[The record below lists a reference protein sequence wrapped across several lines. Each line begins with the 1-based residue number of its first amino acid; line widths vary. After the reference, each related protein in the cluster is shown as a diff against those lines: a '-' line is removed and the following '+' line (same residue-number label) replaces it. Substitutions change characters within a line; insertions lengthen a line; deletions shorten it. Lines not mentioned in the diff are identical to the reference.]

1 MAKLSRVIK
10 ALNKAKK
17 MIDNSNV
24 PTLELNR
31 VTENYKATLKEANVE
46 TSNIV
51 SKIKEKPESNFPEQ
65 RKAEKIEKVEK
76 RAKKN
81 KKSNRQNKAV
91 NHDDTSVSAQV
102 NNTQEV
108 AQNQVQKNQAE
119 VAKANEEAT
128 SQIDET
134 AGFNKYRP
142 FTSTVG
148 ALKDMRQDLIKVKD
162 PNAYETYN
170 RYGFTAKGGALAG
183 GLFVAG
189 AVDNTITAGIDQTST
204 NHMASLGTL
213 NPVVNPVP
221 SSSAGNTPNNA
232 FDNMGASGDINF
244 ALRKNNILTPGTL

>member
-1 MAKLSRVIK
+1 MAAPVSRITR
-10 ALNKAKK
+10 ALGKAKAMVAK
-17 MIDNSNV
+17 ADS

-31 VTENYKATLKEANVE
+31 VAENYKTALKEADIE
-46 TSNIV
+46 TSAVTN
-51 SKIKEKPESNFPEQ
+51 KIKEKPKSTFAEE
-65 RKAEKIEKVEK
+65 RKAA
-76 RAKKN
+76 RAKDAAE
-81 KKSNRQNKAV
+81 KAAKEAKAINPSETNV
-91 NHDDTSVSAQV
+91 AKQAD
-102 NNTQEV
+102 NTQQV

-119 VAKANEEAT
+119 IAKANEEAT

-134 AGFNKYRP
+134 SGFNKYRP

-148 ALKDMRQDLIKVKD
+148 ALKDMRQDLIRVKNPD
-162 PNAYETYN
+162 AYETYN

-221 SSSAGNTPNNA
+221 SSSTGNTPNNA

-244 ALRKNNILTPGTL
+244 ALRRNNTLTPGTL

>member
-1 MAKLSRVIK
+1 MAVPVSRITR
-10 ALNKAKK
+10 ALGKAKAMVAK
-17 MIDNSNV
+17 ADS

-31 VTENYKATLKEANVE
+31 VAENYKTALKEADIE
-46 TSNIV
+46 TSAVTN
-51 SKIKEKPESNFPEQ
+51 KIKEKPKSTFAEE
-65 RKAEKIEKVEK
+65 RKAV
-76 RAKKN
+76 RAKDAAEKAA
-81 KKSNRQNKAV
+81 KEAKAV
-91 NHDDTSVSAQV
+91 NPSETNIAKQAD
-102 NNTQEV
+102 NTQQV

-128 SQIDET
+128 TQIDET

-148 ALKDMRQDLIKVKD
+148 ALKDMRQDLIRVKNPD
-162 PNAYETYN
+162 AYETYN

-189 AVDNTITAGIDQTST
+189 AIDNTITAGIDQTST

-213 NPVVNPVP
+213 NPIVNPVP
-221 SSSAGNTPNNA
+221 SSSTGNTPNNA

-244 ALRKNNILTPGTL
+244 ALRRNNTLTPGTL

>member
-1 MAKLSRVIK
+1 MAAPVSRIIR
-10 ALNKAKK
+10 ALGKAKK
-17 MIDNSNV
+17 MVAEANS

-31 VTENYKATLKEANVE
+31 IAENYKTAIKEADIE
-46 TSNIV
+46 TSAVTN
-51 SKIKEKPESNFPEQ
+51 KIKEKPKSTFAEE
-65 RKAEKIEKVEK
+65 RKAV
-76 RAKKN
+76 RAKDAAEKAA
-81 KKSNRQNKAV
+81 KEAKAV
-91 NHDDTSVSAQV
+91 NPSETNIAKQAD
-102 NNTQEV
+102 NTQQV

-119 VAKANEEAT
+119 IAKANEEAT

-148 ALKDMRQDLIKVKD
+148 ALKDMRQDLIRVKNPD
-162 PNAYETYN
+162 AYETYN

-213 NPVVNPVP
+213 NPVVNPAP
-221 SSSAGNTPNNA
+221 SSSTGNTPNNA

-244 ALRKNNILTPGTL
+244 ALRRNNTLTPGTL

>member
-1 MAKLSRVIK
+1 MVASVSRITR
-10 ALNKAKK
+10 ALGKAKAMVAK
-17 MIDNSNV
+17 ADS

-31 VTENYKATLKEANVE
+31 VVENYKTAFKEADIE
-46 TSNIV
+46 TSAVAN
-51 SKIKEKPESNFPEQ
+51 KIKEKPSSAFAEE
-65 RKAEKIEKVEK
+65 RKVARAKDAAEKA
-76 RAKKN
+76 AKE
-81 KKSNRQNKAV
+81 SKAV
-91 NHDDTSVSAQV
+91 NLSETNIAKQAD
-102 NNTQEV
+102 NTQQV

-119 VAKANEEAT
+119 VAKANEEVT

-142 FTSTVG
+142 FNSTIG
-148 ALKDMRQDLIKVKD
+148 ALKDMRQDLIRVKD

-189 AVDNTITAGIDQTST
+189 AVDNTITAGINQTST

-221 SSSAGNTPNNA
+221 SSSTGNTPNNA

-244 ALRKNNILTPGTL
+244 ALRKNNTLTPGTL

>member
-1 MAKLSRVIK
+1 MAAPVSRLTR
-10 ALNKAKK
+10 ALGKAKK
-17 MIDNSNV
+17 MVAEANS

-31 VTENYKATLKEANVE
+31 VAENYKTALKEADIE
-46 TSNIV
+46 TSAVAN
-51 SKIKEKPESNFPEQ
+51 KIKEKPKSAFAEE
-65 RKAEKIEKVEK
+65 RKAT
-76 RAKKN
+76 RAKDAAEKAA
-81 KKSNRQNKAV
+81 KEAKAV
-91 NHDDTSVSAQV
+91 NPSETNVAKQTD
-102 NNTQEV
+102 NTQQV

-119 VAKANEEAT
+119 IAKANEEAT

-142 FTSTVG
+142 FNSTIG
-148 ALKDMRQDLIKVKD
+148 AFKNMRQDLVRVKD

-204 NHMASLGTL
+204 SHMASLGTL
-213 NPVVNPVP
+213 NPIVNPVP
-221 SSSAGNTPNNA
+221 SSSTGNTPNNA

-244 ALRKNNILTPGTL
+244 ALRKNNTLTPGTL

>member
-1 MAKLSRVIK
+1 MAASVSRITRALS
-10 ALNKAKK
+10 KAKK
-17 MIDNSNV
+17 MVAESNS

-31 VTENYKATLKEANVE
+31 VAENYKTALKEADIE
-46 TSNIV
+46 TSAVAN
-51 SKIKEKPESNFPEQ
+51 KIKEKPSSAFAEE
-65 RKAEKIEKVEK
+65 RKTARAKDAAEKA
-76 RAKKN
+76 AKEAKT
-81 KKSNRQNKAV
+81 V
-91 NHDDTSVSAQV
+91 NPSETNVAKQTD
-102 NNTQEV
+102 NTQQV

-142 FTSTVG
+142 FNSTIG
-148 ALKDMRQDLIKVKD
+148 ALKDMRQDLIRVKD

-189 AVDNTITAGIDQTST
+189 AIDNTITAGIDQTST

-221 SSSAGNTPNNA
+221 SSSTGNTPNNA

-244 ALRKNNILTPGTL
+244 ALRKNNTLTPGTL

>member
-1 MAKLSRVIK
+1 MAASVSRITRALS
-10 ALNKAKK
+10 KAKK
-17 MIDNSNV
+17 MVAESNS

-31 VTENYKATLKEANVE
+31 VAKNYKTALKEADIE
-46 TSNIV
+46 TSAVAN
-51 SKIKEKPESNFPEQ
+51 KIKEKPNSAFAEE
-65 RKAEKIEKVEK
+65 RKATRVKNAAEKA
-76 RAKKN
+76 AKEA
-81 KKSNRQNKAV
+81 KAV
-91 NHDDTSVSAQV
+91 NPSEINVAKQTD
-102 NNTQEV
+102 NTQQV

-142 FTSTVG
+142 FNSTIG
-148 ALKDMRQDLIKVKD
+148 ALKDMRQDLIRVKD

-221 SSSAGNTPNNA
+221 SSSTGNTPNNA

-244 ALRKNNILTPGTL
+244 ALRKNNTLTPGTL

>member
-1 MAKLSRVIK
+1 MAQLSRVTK

-17 MIDNSNV
+17 MVDNSNA

-31 VTENYKATLKEANVE
+31 VAENYKATLKEANVE

-65 RKAEKIEKVEK
+65 RKAEKIEK
-76 RAKKN
+76 
-81 KKSNRQNKAV
+81 SSRQNKVV
-91 NHDDTSVSAQV
+91 NPDDTSVSVQV

-148 ALKDMRQDLIKVKD
+148 AFKDMRQDLIRVKNPD
-162 PNAYETYN
+162 AYETYN

-213 NPVVNPVP
+213 NPIVNPVP
-221 SSSAGNTPNNA
+221 SSSTGNTPNNA

-244 ALRKNNILTPGTL
+244 ALRRNNTLTPGTL

>member
-1 MAKLSRVIK
+1 MAAPVSRITR
-10 ALNKAKK
+10 ALGKAKAMVAK
-17 MIDNSNV
+17 ADS

-31 VTENYKATLKEANVE
+31 VAENYKTALKEADIE
-46 TSNIV
+46 TSAIAN
-51 SKIKEKPESNFPEQ
+51 KIKEKPKSTFVEE
-65 RKAEKIEKVEK
+65 RKAARTKDAAEKA
-76 RAKKN
+76 AKEVKT
-81 KKSNRQNKAV
+81 V
-91 NHDDTSVSAQV
+91 NPSETNVAKQTD
-102 NNTQEV
+102 NTQQV

-134 AGFNKYRP
+134 AGFNKYHP

-189 AVDNTITAGIDQTST
+189 AIDNTITAGIDQTST

-221 SSSAGNTPNNA
+221 SSSTGNTPNNA

-244 ALRKNNILTPGTL
+244 ALRRNNTLTPGTL

>member
-1 MAKLSRVIK
+1 MAAPVSRITR
-10 ALNKAKK
+10 ALGKAKAMVAK
-17 MIDNSNV
+17 VDS

-31 VTENYKATLKEANVE
+31 VAENYKTALKEADIE
-46 TSNIV
+46 TSAVTN
-51 SKIKEKPESNFPEQ
+51 KIKEKPKSTFAEE
-65 RKAEKIEKVEK
+65 RKAA
-76 RAKKN
+76 RAKDTAEKAA
-81 KKSNRQNKAV
+81 KEAKAV
-91 NHDDTSVSAQV
+91 NPSETNIAKQAD
-102 NNTQEV
+102 NTQQV

-142 FTSTVG
+142 FNSTIG
-148 ALKDMRQDLIKVKD
+148 ALKDMRQDLVRVKD

-213 NPVVNPVP
+213 NPIVNPVP
-221 SSSAGNTPNNA
+221 SSSTGNTPNNA

>member
-1 MAKLSRVIK
+1 MAAPVSRITR
-10 ALNKAKK
+10 ALGKAKAMVAK
-17 MIDNSNV
+17 ADS

-31 VTENYKATLKEANVE
+31 VAENYKTALKEADIE
-46 TSNIV
+46 TSAVAN
-51 SKIKEKPESNFPEQ
+51 KIKEKPSSAFAEE
-65 RKAEKIEKVEK
+65 RKAV
-76 RAKKN
+76 RAKDAAE
-81 KKSNRQNKAV
+81 KAAKEAKTV
-91 NHDDTSVSAQV
+91 NPSETNVAKQTD
-102 NNTQEV
+102 NTQQV

-128 SQIDET
+128 SQINET
-134 AGFNKYRP
+134 AGFNRYRP
-142 FTSTVG
+142 FNSTIG
-148 ALKDMRQDLIKVKD
+148 ALKDMRQDLVRVKD

-213 NPVVNPVP
+213 NPIVNPIP
-221 SSSAGNTPNNA
+221 SSSTGNTPNNA

-244 ALRKNNILTPGTL
+244 ALRKNNTLTPGTL

>member
-1 MAKLSRVIK
+1 MAAPVSRITR
-10 ALNKAKK
+10 ALGKAKAMVAK
-17 MIDNSNV
+17 ADS

-31 VTENYKATLKEANVE
+31 VAENYKTALKEADIE
-46 TSNIV
+46 TSAVTN
-51 SKIKEKPESNFPEQ
+51 KIKEKPKSTFAEE
-65 RKAEKIEKVEK
+65 RKAA
-76 RAKKN
+76 RAKDAAE
-81 KKSNRQNKAV
+81 KAAKEAKTV
-91 NHDDTSVSAQV
+91 NPSETNVAKQTD
-102 NNTQEV
+102 NTQQV

-128 SQIDET
+128 SQINET

-142 FTSTVG
+142 FNSTIG
-148 ALKDMRQDLIKVKD
+148 ALKDMRQDLIRVKD

-213 NPVVNPVP
+213 NPIVNPVP
-221 SSSAGNTPNNA
+221 SSSTGNTPNNA

-244 ALRKNNILTPGTL
+244 ALRKNNTLIPGTL

>member
-1 MAKLSRVIK
+1 MAAPVSRITR
-10 ALNKAKK
+10 ALGKAKK
-17 MIDNSNV
+17 MVAEANS

-31 VTENYKATLKEANVE
+31 IAENYKTALKEADIE
-46 TSNIV
+46 TSAVTN
-51 SKIKEKPESNFPEQ
+51 KIKEKPKSTFAEE
-65 RKAEKIEKVEK
+65 RKAA
-76 RAKKN
+76 RAKDAAEKAA
-81 KKSNRQNKAV
+81 KEAKAV
-91 NHDDTSVSAQV
+91 NPSETNIAKQAD
-102 NNTQEV
+102 NTQQV

-148 ALKDMRQDLIKVKD
+148 ALKDIRQDLIKVKD
-162 PNAYETYN
+162 LNAYETYN

-221 SSSAGNTPNNA
+221 SSSTGNTPNNA

-244 ALRKNNILTPGTL
+244 ALRRNNTLTPGTL

>member
-1 MAKLSRVIK
+1 MAAPVSRITR
-10 ALNKAKK
+10 ALGKAKAMVAK
-17 MIDNSNV
+17 ADS

-31 VTENYKATLKEANVE
+31 VAENYKTALKEADIE
-46 TSNIV
+46 TSTVTN
-51 SKIKEKPESNFPEQ
+51 KIKEKSKSTFAEE
-65 RKAEKIEKVEK
+65 RKVTRTKNATEKA
-76 RAKKN
+76 AKEA
-81 KKSNRQNKAV
+81 KAINPSETNV
-91 NHDDTSVSAQV
+91 AKQTD
-102 NNTQEV
+102 NTQQV

-134 AGFNKYRP
+134 AGFNRYRP
-142 FTSTVG
+142 FNSTIG
-148 ALKDMRQDLIKVKD
+148 ALKDMRQDLVRVKD

-213 NPVVNPVP
+213 NPIVNPIP
-221 SSSAGNTPNNA
+221 SSSTGNTPNNA

-244 ALRKNNILTPGTL
+244 ALRKNNTLTPGTL

>member
-1 MAKLSRVIK
+1 MAAPVSRITR
-10 ALNKAKK
+10 ALGKAKK
-17 MIDNSNV
+17 MVAEANS

-31 VTENYKATLKEANVE
+31 IAENYKTALKEADIE
-46 TSNIV
+46 TSAVTN
-51 SKIKEKPESNFPEQ
+51 KIKEKPKSTFAEE
-65 RKAEKIEKVEK
+65 RKAAQAKDAAEKA
-76 RAKKN
+76 AKEA
-81 KKSNRQNKAV
+81 KAV
-91 NHDDTSVSAQV
+91 NPSETNVAKQTD
-102 NNTQEV
+102 NTQQV

-128 SQIDET
+128 SQINET

-142 FTSTVG
+142 FNSTIG
-148 ALKDMRQDLIKVKD
+148 ALKDMRQDLIRVKD

-213 NPVVNPVP
+213 NSVVNPVP
-221 SSSAGNTPNNA
+221 SSSTGNTPNNA

-244 ALRKNNILTPGTL
+244 ALRKNNTLTPGTL

>member
-1 MAKLSRVIK
+1 MAVPVSRITRTIG
-10 ALNKAKK
+10 KAKK
-17 MIDNSNV
+17 MVAEANS

-31 VTENYKATLKEANVE
+31 VAENYKTALKEADIE
-46 TSNIV
+46 TSAIIN
-51 SKIKEKPESNFPEQ
+51 KIKEKPKSTFAEE
-65 RKAEKIEKVEK
+65 RKAA
-76 RAKKN
+76 RAKDAAEKAA
-81 KKSNRQNKAV
+81 KEAKAV
-91 NHDDTSVSAQV
+91 NSSETNVAKQT
-102 NNTQEV
+102 NNTQQV

-142 FTSTVG
+142 FNSTIG
-148 ALKDMRQDLIKVKD
+148 ALKDMRQDLIRVKD

-189 AVDNTITAGIDQTST
+189 AIDNTITAGIDQTST

-221 SSSAGNTPNNA
+221 SSSTGNTPNNA

-244 ALRKNNILTPGTL
+244 ALRKNNTLTPGTL

>member
-1 MAKLSRVIK
+1 MAAPVSRITR
-10 ALNKAKK
+10 ALGKAKAMVAK
-17 MIDNSNV
+17 ADS

-31 VTENYKATLKEANVE
+31 VAENYKTALKEADIE
-46 TSNIV
+46 TSAIAN
-51 SKIKEKPESNFPEQ
+51 KIKEKPKSTFTEEQ
-65 RKAEKIEKVEK
+65 KAARAKDAAEKA
-76 RAKKN
+76 AKEA
-81 KKSNRQNKAV
+81 KAINPSETNV
-91 NHDDTSVSAQV
+91 VKQAD
-102 NNTQEV
+102 NTQQV

-142 FTSTVG
+142 FNSTIG
-148 ALKDMRQDLIKVKD
+148 ALKDMRQDLIRVKD

-213 NPVVNPVP
+213 NPIVNPVP
-221 SSSAGNTPNNA
+221 SSSTGNTPNNA

-244 ALRKNNILTPGTL
+244 ALRRNNTLTPGTL

>member
-1 MAKLSRVIK
+1 MAAPVSRITR
-10 ALNKAKK
+10 ALGKAKK
-17 MIDNSNV
+17 MVAEANN

-31 VTENYKATLKEANVE
+31 TAENYKTALKEADIE
-46 TSNIV
+46 TSAVTN
-51 SKIKEKPESNFPEQ
+51 KIKEKPKSTFAEE
-65 RKAEKIEKVEK
+65 RKAA
-76 RAKKN
+76 RAKDAAEKAA
-81 KKSNRQNKAV
+81 KEAKAV
-91 NHDDTSVSAQV
+91 NPSETNIAKQAD
-102 NNTQEV
+102 NTQQV

-119 VAKANEEAT
+119 IAKANEEAT

-148 ALKDMRQDLIKVKD
+148 ALKDMRQDLIRVKNPD
-162 PNAYETYN
+162 AYETYN

-221 SSSAGNTPNNA
+221 SSSTGNTPNNA

-244 ALRKNNILTPGTL
+244 ALRRNNTLAPGTL

>member
-1 MAKLSRVIK
+1 MAAPVSRITR
-10 ALNKAKK
+10 ALGKAKAMVAK
-17 MIDNSNV
+17 ADS

-31 VTENYKATLKEANVE
+31 VAENYKTALKEADIE
-46 TSNIV
+46 TSAVAN
-51 SKIKEKPESNFPEQ
+51 KIKEKPKSTFAEE
-65 RKAEKIEKVEK
+65 RKAI
-76 RAKKN
+76 RAKDAAEKAA
-81 KKSNRQNKAV
+81 KEAKAV
-91 NHDDTSVSAQV
+91 NPSETNVVKQTD
-102 NNTQEV
+102 NTQQV

-142 FTSTVG
+142 FNSTIG
-148 ALKDMRQDLIKVKD
+148 ALKDMRQDLIRVKD
-162 PNAYETYN
+162 LNAYETYN

-213 NPVVNPVP
+213 NPIVNPVP
-221 SSSAGNTPNNA
+221 SSSTGNTPNNA

-244 ALRKNNILTPGTL
+244 ALRKNNTLTPGTL

>member
-1 MAKLSRVIK
+1 MAAPVSRITR
-10 ALNKAKK
+10 ALGKAKK
-17 MIDNSNV
+17 MVAEANS

-31 VTENYKATLKEANVE
+31 IAENYKTALKEADIE
-46 TSNIV
+46 TSAVTN
-51 SKIKEKPESNFPEQ
+51 KIKEKPKSTFAEE
-65 RKAEKIEKVEK
+65 RKAA
-76 RAKKN
+76 RAKDAAEKAS
-81 KKSNRQNKAV
+81 KEAKAV
-91 NHDDTSVSAQV
+91 NPSETNIAKQAD
-102 NNTQEV
+102 NTQQV

-119 VAKANEEAT
+119 IAKANEEAT

-148 ALKDMRQDLIKVKD
+148 ALKNMRQDLIRVKNPD
-162 PNAYETYN
+162 AYETYN

-221 SSSAGNTPNNA
+221 SSSTGNTPNNA

-244 ALRKNNILTPGTL
+244 ALRRNNTLTPGTL

>member
-1 MAKLSRVIK
+1 MAAPVSRITR
-10 ALNKAKK
+10 ALGKAKK
-17 MIDNSNV
+17 MVAEANS

-31 VTENYKATLKEANVE
+31 IAENYKTALKEADIE
-46 TSNIV
+46 TSAVTN
-51 SKIKEKPESNFPEQ
+51 KIKEKPKSTFAEE
-65 RKAEKIEKVEK
+65 RKAAQAKDAAEKA
-76 RAKKN
+76 AKEA
-81 KKSNRQNKAV
+81 KAV
-91 NHDDTSVSAQV
+91 NPSETNIAKQAD
-102 NNTQEV
+102 NTQEI
-108 AQNQVQKNQAE
+108 AQTQVQKNQAE
-119 VAKANEEAT
+119 IAKANEEAT

-148 ALKDMRQDLIKVKD
+148 ALKDMRQDLIRVKNPD
-162 PNAYETYN
+162 AYETYN

-213 NPVVNPVP
+213 NPIVNPVL
-221 SSSAGNTPNNA
+221 SSSTGNTPNNA

-244 ALRKNNILTPGTL
+244 ALRKNNTLTPGTL

>member
-1 MAKLSRVIK
+1 MAASVSRLTR
-10 ALNKAKK
+10 ALGKAKK
-17 MIDNSNV
+17 MVSEANS

-31 VTENYKATLKEANVE
+31 VAENYKTALKEADIE
-46 TSNIV
+46 TSAVAN
-51 SKIKEKPESNFPEQ
+51 KIKEKPESAF
-65 RKAEKIEKVEK
+65 AEKRETA
-76 RAKKN
+76 RAKDAAE
-81 KKSNRQNKAV
+81 KAAREAKVV
-91 NHDDTSVSAQV
+91 NPSETNIAKQTD
-102 NNTQEV
+102 NTQQV

-128 SQIDET
+128 SKIDET

-142 FTSTVG
+142 FNSTIG
-148 ALKDMRQDLIKVKD
+148 ALKDMRQDLVRVKD

-204 NHMASLGTL
+204 NHMASIGTL
-213 NPVVNPVP
+213 NPIVNPVP
-221 SSSAGNTPNNA
+221 SSSTGNTPNNA

-244 ALRKNNILTPGTL
+244 ALRKNNTLTPGTL

>member
-1 MAKLSRVIK
+1 MAAPVSRITR
-10 ALNKAKK
+10 ALGKAKK
-17 MIDNSNV
+17 MVAEANS

-31 VTENYKATLKEANVE
+31 VAENYKTALKEADIE
-46 TSNIV
+46 TSAVAN
-51 SKIKEKPESNFPEQ
+51 KIKEKPKSTFAEE
-65 RKAEKIEKVEK
+65 RKVVRDKDAAEKA
-76 RAKKN
+76 AKEA
-81 KKSNRQNKAV
+81 KAV
-91 NHDDTSVSAQV
+91 NPSETNIAKQAD
-102 NNTQEV
+102 NTQQV

-142 FTSTVG
+142 FNSTIG
-148 ALKDMRQDLIKVKD
+148 ALKDMRQDLVRVKD

-189 AVDNTITAGIDQTST
+189 AIDNTITAGIDQTST

-221 SSSAGNTPNNA
+221 SSSTGNTPNNA

>member
-1 MAKLSRVIK
+1 MAAPVSRITR
-10 ALNKAKK
+10 ALGKAKAMVAK
-17 MIDNSNV
+17 ADS

-31 VTENYKATLKEANVE
+31 VAENYKTALKEADIE
-46 TSNIV
+46 TSAVTN
-51 SKIKEKPESNFPEQ
+51 KIKEKLKSTFAEE
-65 RKAEKIEKVEK
+65 RKVARAKDAAEKA
-76 RAKKN
+76 AKEA
-81 KKSNRQNKAV
+81 KAINPSETNV
-91 NHDDTSVSAQV
+91 AKQTD
-102 NNTQEV
+102 NTQQV

-119 VAKANEEAT
+119 VAKTNEEAT

-142 FTSTVG
+142 FNSTIG
-148 ALKDMRQDLIKVKD
+148 ALKDMRQDLIRVKD

-170 RYGFTAKGGALAG
+170 RYGFTTKGGALAG

-244 ALRKNNILTPGTL
+244 ALRKNNTLTPGTL

>member
-1 MAKLSRVIK
+1 MAAPVSRITR
-10 ALNKAKK
+10 ALGKAKK
-17 MIDNSNV
+17 MVAEANS

-31 VTENYKATLKEANVE
+31 IAENYKTALKEADIE
-46 TSNIV
+46 TSAVTN
-51 SKIKEKPESNFPEQ
+51 KIKEKPKSTFAEE
-65 RKAEKIEKVEK
+65 RKAA
-76 RAKKN
+76 RAKDAAEKAA
-81 KKSNRQNKAV
+81 KEAKAV
-91 NHDDTSVSAQV
+91 NPSETNIAKQAD
-102 NNTQEV
+102 NTQQV

-148 ALKDMRQDLIKVKD
+148 ALKDIRQDLIKVKD

-221 SSSAGNTPNNA
+221 SSSTGNTPNNA

-244 ALRKNNILTPGTL
+244 ALRRNNTLTPGTL

>member
-1 MAKLSRVIK
+1 MAAPVSRITRALS
-10 ALNKAKK
+10 KAKK
-17 MIDNSNV
+17 MVAESNS

-31 VTENYKATLKEANVE
+31 VAENYKTALKEADIE
-46 TSNIV
+46 TSAVAN
-51 SKIKEKPESNFPEQ
+51 KIKEKPKSTFAEE
-65 RKAEKIEKVEK
+65 RKVAQAKDAAEKA
-76 RAKKN
+76 AKE
-81 KKSNRQNKAV
+81 SKAV
-91 NHDDTSVSAQV
+91 NPSETNIAKQAD
-102 NNTQEV
+102 NTQQV

-142 FTSTVG
+142 FNSTIG
-148 ALKDMRQDLIKVKD
+148 ALKDMRQDLVKVKD

-170 RYGFTAKGGALAG
+170 RYGFTARGGALAG

-189 AVDNTITAGIDQTST
+189 AVDNTITAGIDQTSI

-221 SSSAGNTPNNA
+221 SSSTGNTPNNA

-244 ALRKNNILTPGTL
+244 ALRKNNTLTPGTL

>member
-1 MAKLSRVIK
+1 MAAPVSRITR
-10 ALNKAKK
+10 ALGKAKK
-17 MIDNSNV
+17 MVAEANS

-31 VTENYKATLKEANVE
+31 IAENYKTALKEADIE
-46 TSNIV
+46 TSAVTN
-51 SKIKEKPESNFPEQ
+51 KIKEKPKSTFAEE
-65 RKAEKIEKVEK
+65 RKAA
-76 RAKKN
+76 RAKDAAEKAA
-81 KKSNRQNKAV
+81 KEAKAV
-91 NHDDTSVSAQV
+91 NPSETNIAKQAD
-102 NNTQEV
+102 NTQQV
-108 AQNQVQKNQAE
+108 AQKQVQKNQAE
-119 VAKANEEAT
+119 IAKANEEAT

-148 ALKDMRQDLIKVKD
+148 ALKDMRQDLIRVKNPD
-162 PNAYETYN
+162 AYETYN

-183 GLFVAG
+183 SLFVAG

-221 SSSAGNTPNNA
+221 SSSTGNTPNNA

-244 ALRKNNILTPGTL
+244 ALRRNNTLTPGTL

>member
-1 MAKLSRVIK
+1 MAAPVSRITR
-10 ALNKAKK
+10 ALGKAKAMVAK
-17 MIDNSNV
+17 ADS

-31 VTENYKATLKEANVE
+31 VAENYKTALKEADIE
-46 TSNIV
+46 TSAIAN
-51 SKIKEKPESNFPEQ
+51 KIKEKPKSTFTEE
-65 RKAEKIEKVEK
+65 RKAA
-76 RAKKN
+76 RAKDAAE
-81 KKSNRQNKAV
+81 KAAKEAKAINPSETNV
-91 NHDDTSVSAQV
+91 VKQAD
-102 NNTQEV
+102 NTQQV

-142 FTSTVG
+142 FNSTIG
-148 ALKDMRQDLIKVKD
+148 ALKDMRQDLIRVKD

-213 NPVVNPVP
+213 NPIVNPVP
-221 SSSAGNTPNNA
+221 SSSTGNTPNNA

>member
-1 MAKLSRVIK
+1 MAKLSRVTK

-17 MIDNSNV
+17 MVDNSNA

-31 VTENYKATLKEANVE
+31 VAENYKATLKEANVE

-51 SKIKEKPESNFPEQ
+51 SKIKEKPKSTFAEE
-65 RKAEKIEKVEK
+65 RKVARAKDAAEKA
-76 RAKKN
+76 AKEA
-81 KKSNRQNKAV
+81 KAV
-91 NHDDTSVSAQV
+91 NPSEINIAKQAD
-102 NNTQEV
+102 NTQQV

-142 FTSTVG
+142 FNSTIG
-148 ALKDMRQDLIKVKD
+148 ALKDMRQDLIRVKD

-213 NPVVNPVP
+213 NPIVNPVP
-221 SSSAGNTPNNA
+221 SSSTGNTPNNA

-244 ALRKNNILTPGTL
+244 ALRRNNTLTPGTL

>member
-1 MAKLSRVIK
+1 MAASVSRITR
-10 ALNKAKK
+10 ALGKAKK
-17 MIDNSNV
+17 MMAEANS

-31 VTENYKATLKEANVE
+31 VAENYKTALKEADIE
-46 TSNIV
+46 TSAVTN
-51 SKIKEKPESNFPEQ
+51 KIKEKPKSTFAEE
-65 RKAEKIEKVEK
+65 RKAARAKDAAEKVSKE
-76 RAKKN
+76 AKT
-81 KKSNRQNKAV
+81 V
-91 NHDDTSVSAQV
+91 NPSETNIAKQTD
-102 NNTQEV
+102 NTQQV

-142 FTSTVG
+142 FNSTIS
-148 ALKDMRQDLIKVKD
+148 ALKDMRQDLVRVKD

-221 SSSAGNTPNNA
+221 SSSTGNTPNNA

>member
-1 MAKLSRVIK
+1 MAAPVSRITR
-10 ALNKAKK
+10 ALGKAKAMVAK
-17 MIDNSNV
+17 ADS

-31 VTENYKATLKEANVE
+31 VAENYKTALKEADIE
-46 TSNIV
+46 TSAFAN
-51 SKIKEKPESNFPEQ
+51 KIKEKPKSTFAEE
-65 RKAEKIEKVEK
+65 RKVAGAKDAAEKA
-76 RAKKN
+76 AKEA
-81 KKSNRQNKAV
+81 KAV
-91 NHDDTSVSAQV
+91 NPSETNIAKQAD
-102 NNTQEV
+102 NTQQV

-119 VAKANEEAT
+119 VAKVNEEAT

-142 FTSTVG
+142 FNSTIG
-148 ALKDMRQDLIKVKD
+148 ALKDMRQDLIRVKD

-189 AVDNTITAGIDQTST
+189 VVDNTITAGIDQTST

-213 NPVVNPVP
+213 NPIVNPVP
-221 SSSAGNTPNNA
+221 SSSTGNTPNNA

-244 ALRKNNILTPGTL
+244 ALRKNNTLTPGTL

>member
-1 MAKLSRVIK
+1 MVASVSRITRALS
-10 ALNKAKK
+10 KAKK
-17 MIDNSNV
+17 MVAESNS

-31 VTENYKATLKEANVE
+31 VAENYKTALKEADIE
-46 TSNIV
+46 TLVVAN
-51 SKIKEKPESNFPEQ
+51 KIKEKPSSAFAEE
-65 RKAEKIEKVEK
+65 RKAA
-76 RAKKN
+76 RAKDAAE
-81 KKSNRQNKAV
+81 KAAKEAKTV
-91 NHDDTSVSAQV
+91 NPSETNVAKQTD
-102 NNTQEV
+102 NTQQV
-108 AQNQVQKNQAE
+108 VQNQVQKNQAE

-142 FTSTVG
+142 FNSTIG
-148 ALKDMRQDLIKVKD
+148 ALKDMRQDLIRVKD

-213 NPVVNPVP
+213 NPIVNPVL
-221 SSSAGNTPNNA
+221 SSSTGNTPNNA

-244 ALRKNNILTPGTL
+244 ALRKNNTLTPGTL

>member
-1 MAKLSRVIK
+1 MAAPVSRITRALS
-10 ALNKAKK
+10 KAKK
-17 MIDNSNV
+17 MVAESNS

-31 VTENYKATLKEANVE
+31 VAENYKTALKEADIE
-46 TSNIV
+46 TSAVTN
-51 SKIKEKPESNFPEQ
+51 KIKEKPKSTFAEEQ
-65 RKAEKIEKVEK
+65 KAARAKDAAEKA
-76 RAKKN
+76 AKEA
-81 KKSNRQNKAV
+81 KAV
-91 NHDDTSVSAQV
+91 NPSETNIAKQAD
-102 NNTQEV
+102 NTQQV
-108 AQNQVQKNQAE
+108 AQNQVQKNQSE

-142 FTSTVG
+142 FNSTIG
-148 ALKDMRQDLIKVKD
+148 ALKDMRQDLIRVKD

-189 AVDNTITAGIDQTST
+189 AIDNTITAGIDQTST

-221 SSSAGNTPNNA
+221 SSSTGNTPNNA

-244 ALRKNNILTPGTL
+244 ALRKNNTLTPGTL

>member
-1 MAKLSRVIK
+1 MAAPVSRITR
-10 ALNKAKK
+10 ALGKAKAMVAK
-17 MIDNSNV
+17 ADS

-31 VTENYKATLKEANVE
+31 VAENYKTALKEADIE
-46 TSNIV
+46 TSAVTN
-51 SKIKEKPESNFPEQ
+51 KIKEKSKSTFAEE
-65 RKAEKIEKVEK
+65 RKVARAKDAAEKA
-76 RAKKN
+76 AKE
-81 KKSNRQNKAV
+81 SKAV
-91 NHDDTSVSAQV
+91 NPSETNIAKQV
-102 NNTQEV
+102 DNTQQV

-142 FTSTVG
+142 FNSTIG
-148 ALKDMRQDLIKVKD
+148 ALKDMRQDLIRVKD

-221 SSSAGNTPNNA
+221 SSSTGNTPNNA

-244 ALRKNNILTPGTL
+244 ALRKNNTLTPGTL

>member
-1 MAKLSRVIK
+1 MAAPVSRITR
-10 ALNKAKK
+10 ALGKAKK
-17 MIDNSNV
+17 MVTEANS

-31 VTENYKATLKEANVE
+31 IAENYKMALKEADIE
-46 TSNIV
+46 TSAVTN
-51 SKIKEKPESNFPEQ
+51 KIKEKPKSTFAEE
-65 RKAEKIEKVEK
+65 RKAA
-76 RAKKN
+76 RAKDAAEKAA
-81 KKSNRQNKAV
+81 KEAKAV
-91 NHDDTSVSAQV
+91 NPSETNIAKQAD
-102 NNTQEV
+102 NTQQV

-119 VAKANEEAT
+119 IAKANEEAT

-148 ALKDMRQDLIKVKD
+148 ALKDMRQDLIRVKNPD
-162 PNAYETYN
+162 AYETYN

-221 SSSAGNTPNNA
+221 SSSTGNTPNNV

-244 ALRKNNILTPGTL
+244 ALRRNNTLTPGTL

>member
-1 MAKLSRVIK
+1 MAAPVSRITR
-10 ALNKAKK
+10 ALGKAKK
-17 MIDNSNV
+17 MMAEANS

-31 VTENYKATLKEANVE
+31 VAENYKTALKEADIE
-46 TSNIV
+46 TSAVTN
-51 SKIKEKPESNFPEQ
+51 KIKEKPKSTFAEE
-65 RKAEKIEKVEK
+65 RKVARAKDAAEK
-76 RAKKN
+76 AA
-81 KKSNRQNKAV
+81 KAV
-91 NHDDTSVSAQV
+91 NPSEINVAKQID
-102 NNTQEV
+102 NTQQV

-142 FTSTVG
+142 FNSTIG
-148 ALKDMRQDLIKVKD
+148 ALKDMRQDLIRVKN

-221 SSSAGNTPNNA
+221 SSSTGNTPNNA

-244 ALRKNNILTPGTL
+244 ALRKNNTLTPGTL